1 MSKTFA
7 ELEAEWKAIKKKLDA
22 TMVEYRLLRQKRSA
36 FQVKLIFPRDSSPE
50 AMRAFR
56 DREKEVVS
64 QLSIDLRDL
73 DQDIKAV
80 RIRLKQIRATLAVKQ
95 TQIYQLQAQ
104 SVWKKMI
111 EKAEAINQ
119 LATQMEG
126 EIKTLSAIA
135 EDFYP
140 PTEKWLPQ
148 HPELAQISATTIP
161 RVFWKDNHLEVR
173 DKAIDWDSE
182 ET

>member
-36 FQVKLIFPRDSSPE
+36 FQVKFIFPRDSSPE
-50 AMRAFR
+50 AMQRFR
-56 DREKEVVS
+56 DREKEVIS
-64 QLSIDLRDL
+64 QLSINLHDL

-95 TQIYQLQAQ
+95 AQIYQLQAQ
-104 SVWKKMI
+104 SVWQKLN
-111 EKAEAINQ
+111 EKAKAINQ
-119 LATQMEG
+119 LAAQMER
-126 EIKTLSAIA
+126 EMKALAVIA
-135 EDFYP
+135 DDFYP
-140 PTEKWLPQ
+140 PAEKWLPQ
-148 HPELAQISATTIP
+148 HPELTQISATTIP
-161 RVFWKDNHLEVR
+161 RVFWKDNHLELR
-173 DKAIDWDSE
+173 DATINWDSE